1 MYELIQY
8 NYLQVTPILLKM
20 HNSRI
25 AENKICGFNSSF
37 LTQNFLP
44 LSKWT
49 DFIFDTSVGVRGH
62 FLSIQLLPITRN
74 LFQSQ

>member
-1 MYELIQY
+1 MYVIWRKEIKNSCGSDIQSF
-8 NYLQVTPILLKM
+8 QTKFSG
-20 HNSRI
+20 HST
-25 AENKICGFNSSF
+25 F